1 MKDGSNFKTHAVQR
15 RKKRNGPGFH
25 VSDDIEMVSEIEVE
39 LSVTTV
45 VDVDGGE
52 IPGPSNDE
60 ISLSEKTGAIEK
72 LNMLLILT

>member
-1 MKDGSNFKTHAVQR
+1 MKGGSSFKKHVVQR
-15 RKKRNGPGFH
+15 RKKRKCHGFH

-52 IPGPSNDE
+52 IHGPSNDLKVFNVNE
-60 ISLSEKTGAIEK
+60 PPTCAEGF
-72 LNMLLILT
+72 